1 MDKDQSISHADL
13 LITAVILIS
22 FFLDL
27 VMLLLG
33 LSLMAFLGAEKV
45 TIIFFV
51 LQISDR
57 SEKEWRRQVKVFNQ

>member
-1 MDKDQSISHADL
+1 
-13 LITAVILIS
+13 
-22 FFLDL
+22 
-27 VMLLLG
+27 MLLLG

-45 TIIFFV
+45 TKIFFV